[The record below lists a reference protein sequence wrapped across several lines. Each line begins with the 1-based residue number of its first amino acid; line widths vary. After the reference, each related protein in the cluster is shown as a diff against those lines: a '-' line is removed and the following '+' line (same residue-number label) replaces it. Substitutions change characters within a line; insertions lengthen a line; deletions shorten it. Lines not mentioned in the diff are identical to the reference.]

1 MNWLAT
7 LIAYLRHAF
16 PCLPPGEVP
25 HVPAGPPLPAGE
37 GPGVGLPFH
46 GAVAP
51 PHSQRPQRGQTT
63 VTAGLDL
70 RIATTSH
77 TCTTPTG
84 SHGREKANPS
94 MCDLS
99 EVGSILRGLVSPQVK
114 TCGYANA
121 TSPRSVGHLPRRG
134 SALTRCEATLHARRA
149 LHAPQ
154 GPSTRRSRLTRAEGT
169 LHGAIAP
176 FNGGSAA
183 FRAPQGQKIQL
194 FSDENGEIFGNGI
207 FPP

>member
-7 LIAYLRHAF
+7 PIAYLRHAF
-16 PCLPPGEVP
+16 PCLPPEEVP

-37 GPGVGLPFH
+37 GPGERLPFH

-51 PHSQRPQRGQTT
+51 PHSQRPRRGQTT

-70 RIATTSH
+70 RIATTSL
-77 TCTTPTG
+77 TRTTPTG
-84 SHGREKANPS
+84 SHGREKATPS

-99 EVGSILRGLVSPQVK
+99 EVGSILGGVHPQVK

-134 SALTRCEATLHARRA
+134 SALQR
-149 LHAPQ
+149 
-154 GPSTRRSRLTRAEGT
+154 GDSRLTRPAGASPGGT
-169 LHGAIAP
+169 PWGRGFSPPCRGGAGGEAP
-176 FNGGSAA
+176 FFASRVRF
-183 FRAPQGQKIQL
+183 FRRK
-194 FSDENGEIFGNGI
+194 FGNSI